1 MQLWIISSR
10 PSTGAYENVQHKKN
24 KKMQPVQLCINWRR
38 HSIYYRCSRTHSA
51 LLVKALWGCP
61 IQIWQPWLP
70 FYPCPNI
77 SHIFFQPCSSF
88 YPHPDISDWFW
99 RDQMNISQFL
109 LVIETF
115 LIMLKISSE
124 WGPVK
129 LFLSIDY
136 DYGNI
141 CFLKKKRNMNFFGHK
156 IWVITVSQSAK
167 FLFFGFNEWDISV
180 YFGPLFVL
188 VKTISGTLANSA
200 LGEVWQMKPVQLC
213 II

>member
-1 MQLWIISSR
+1 MR
-10 PSTGAYENVQHKKN
+10 TYSTK

-38 HSIYYRCSRTHSA
+38 HSICYRCSRTHSA

-115 LIMLKISSE
+115 LIVLKISSE

-141 CFLKKKRNMNFFGHK
+141 CFLKKKRNMIFFGHK

-167 FLFFGFNEWDISV
+167 FLI
-180 YFGPLFVL
+180 LR
-188 VKTISGTLANSA
+188 VKWMRNKCLLWPTFCTFQNPIGRLN
-200 LGEVWQMKPVQLC
+200 L
-213 II
+213 